1 MSELDRMNGIFR
13 PHKYSEMGIHSIAIT
28 GAIALFQVRKSNE
41 VSSAEEMGG
50 AQTLLQLT
58 LNVC

>member
-13 PHKYSEMGIHSIAIT
+13 LHRYSEMWIHSIAIT

-41 VSSAEEMGG
+41 VSSTEEMGG
-50 AQTLLQLT
+50 A
-58 LNVC
+58 